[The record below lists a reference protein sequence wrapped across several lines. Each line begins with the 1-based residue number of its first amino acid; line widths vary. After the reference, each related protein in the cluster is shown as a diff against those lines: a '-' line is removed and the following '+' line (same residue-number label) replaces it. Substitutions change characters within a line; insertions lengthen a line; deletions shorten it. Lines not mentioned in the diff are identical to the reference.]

1 MKIFRSLLSNLATF
15 LLSLLLAAL
24 IWIGASQQNDPILL
38 QSFQLPI
45 AVVGQPED
53 STLTLSTDTLI
64 VVAEA
69 PSSVLSRL
77 TPADFSATLD
87 LSQASLGEEIAL
99 SINPVTKTPG
109 VTINTTSPETVRVR
123 LDQLITREIPVVLD
137 VRGSVARGHT
147 QGEPLLEPTEIT
159 VVGTAGQVEPLD
171 FARVTVFLN
180 NVRET
185 VVASPFPIF
194 YDRQGRVAAISGLD
208 SVSHESVQVTI
219 PIAESADFA
228 EKIIGVDWSGSPAEG
243 YRLLGISV
251 NPPSILLQGLPTR
264 LTSLAQVTTEPIDI
278 TGLKETFSQQVT
290 LDLPA
295 GITMDEGQVISVT
308 VEIEPILSTAVYNR
322 PIEFQGVGTGLSAS
336 AKPEEARVVLFG
348 PLPILDSLTED
359 EVRVTVDTFGLITGT
374 YSLEP
379 VVTIPDRGLEMRSVQ
394 PPLITVDITSTLPNG
409 LTITLPITKSSRLNT
424 GGITAVTIPPTS
436 STSAPSLSS
445 FILPPSSFI
454 NLKQNKL

>member
-1 MKIFRSLLSNLATF
+1 M
-15 LLSLLLAAL
+15 
-24 IWIGASQQNDPILL
+24 
-38 QSFQLPI
+38 
-45 AVVGQPED
+45 
-53 STLTLSTDTLI
+53 
-64 VVAEA
+64 
-69 PSSVLSRL
+69 
-77 TPADFSATLD
+77 
-87 LSQASLGEEIAL
+87 
-99 SINPVTKTPG
+99 
-109 VTINTTSPETVRVR
+109 
-123 LDQLITREIPVVLD
+123 
-137 VRGSVARGHT
+137 
-147 QGEPLLEPTEIT
+147 
-159 VVGTAGQVEPLD
+159 
-171 FARVTVFLN
+171 
-180 NVRET
+180 
-185 VVASPFPIF
+185 
-194 YDRQGRVAAISGLD
+194 
-208 SVSHESVQVTI
+208 
-219 PIAESADFA
+219 
-228 EKIIGVDWSGSPAEG
+228 
-243 YRLLGISV
+243 
-251 NPPSILLQGLPTR
+251 
-264 LTSLAQVTTEPIDI
+264 
-278 TGLKETFSQQVT
+278 T

>member
-394 PPLITVDITSTLPNG
+394 PPLITVDITSTLPNS

-436 STSAPSLSS
+436 STNAPSLSS